1 MNKTLGIT
9 VNYNCLSWAFLDNE
23 QQSPI
28 IHTGVRVFQ
37 PSVLNL
43 GSGLLE
49 ESHLALRTKYRNAR
63 KSASRRQ
70 YRKLLLLRL
79 LIENKMCPCPISAW
93 ILWKN
98 KGIFPAKELEDWLN
112 LNPYDL
118 RVQGLSQKLKLHEL
132 GRVLYHLAQRRG
144 KLVSKLNGN
153 TDASIFMHG
162 DPKTKRLGLYATQKQ
177 KKTDFTLGQHLA
189 RYQQTKHCSFEQQ
202 EERIRNRYLDRMM
215 FVEEFHKL
223 YDKQQDFHPSLNENL
238 REKLGGKPL
247 PNNYGMSGLLF
258 FQRELKS
265 NQSRRNQCLYERG
278 KKGTPKSNPLY
289 EYFHILK
296 WISQIKYDGQSL
308 NTKQREK
315 VLAVPYKFTQF

>member
-49 ESHLALRTKYRNAR
+49 ESHLALRTKYRNTR

-79 LIENKMCPCPISAW
+79 LIETKMCPCPISAW

-223 YDKQQDFHPSLNENL
+223 YDKQQYFHPSLN
-238 REKLGGKPL
+238 
-247 PNNYGMSGLLF
+247 
-258 FQRELKS
+258 
-265 NQSRRNQCLYERG
+265 
-278 KKGTPKSNPLY
+278 
-289 EYFHILK
+289 
-296 WISQIKYDGQSL
+296 
-308 NTKQREK
+308 
-315 VLAVPYKFTQF
+315 